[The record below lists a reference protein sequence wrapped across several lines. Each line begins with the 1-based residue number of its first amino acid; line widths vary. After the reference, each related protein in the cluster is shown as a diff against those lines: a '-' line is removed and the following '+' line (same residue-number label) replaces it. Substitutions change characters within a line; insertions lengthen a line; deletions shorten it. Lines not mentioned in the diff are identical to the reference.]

1 MKYAQKHSA
10 CSQRLGCIQLH
21 VLHASCMQATYA
33 ACYPILLV
41 RIRAG
46 LLTQLLVQSLLS
58 MTQAVP
64 LYTGGA
70 DTHRANAKVGGKAS
84 F

>member
-1 MKYAQKHSA
+1 
-10 CSQRLGCIQLH
+10 
-21 VLHASCMQATYA
+21 
-33 ACYPILLV
+33 
-41 RIRAG
+41 
-46 LLTQLLVQSLLS
+46 